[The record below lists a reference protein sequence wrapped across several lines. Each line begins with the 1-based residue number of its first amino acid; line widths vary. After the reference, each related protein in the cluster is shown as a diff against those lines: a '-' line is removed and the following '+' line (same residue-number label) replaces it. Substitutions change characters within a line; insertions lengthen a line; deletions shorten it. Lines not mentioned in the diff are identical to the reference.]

1 MDASTDTHGP
11 FSWIKSI
18 GFDEIP
24 AHSPLHRLHA
34 CWTKYAGDGRLPA
47 RADIDPVEL
56 GASVIPWIV
65 LLDVVRSGT
74 ELDYRYRILGTANVN
89 LLGIDR
95 TGERLSDNLDA
106 ADAATIRKS
115 FDDVVLTGKP
125 AFTKGA
131 LPHKREF
138 LVSVYRAFYPLA
150 ADGVTVDM
158 VIGAAIPEDVKL

>member
-1 MDASTDTHGP
+1 LYASTDTQAP
-11 FSWIKSI
+11 YAWIKPI
-18 GFDEIP
+18 GFDDLP

-34 CWTKYAGDGRLPA
+34 CWTKYARNGRLPA

-65 LLDVVRSGT
+65 LLDVIRSGA
-74 ELDYRYRILGTANVN
+74 ELDYRYRLLGTANVN

-95 TGERLSDNLDA
+95 TGEHVSDNLAATDA
-106 ADAATIRKS
+106 ARVKKS
-115 FDDVVLTGKP
+115 FDAVVLTGKP
-125 AFTKGA
+125 VFTMAG

-158 VIGAAIPEDVKL
+158 VLGAAIPEDVRR